1 MNGGLLLVLGL
12 LIACVGL
19 FIVDKP
25 RMDVVA
31 LLVIIILPL
40 TFRDAFRE
48 IEAIRELGIDKET
61 DFHCRLFP

>member
-1 MNGGLLLVLGL
+1 MNGDLLSVLGL

-31 LLVIIILPL
+31 LLVILILPL
-40 TFRDAFRE
+40 TG
-48 IEAIRELGIDKET
+48 IITMSEALAGFSHT
-61 DFHCRLFP
+61 NVVTTT